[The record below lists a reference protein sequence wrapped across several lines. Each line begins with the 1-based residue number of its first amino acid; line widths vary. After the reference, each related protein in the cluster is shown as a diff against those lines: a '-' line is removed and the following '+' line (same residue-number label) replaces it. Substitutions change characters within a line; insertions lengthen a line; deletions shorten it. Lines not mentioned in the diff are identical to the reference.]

1 VAAENVSESATTPDG
16 GADLAPFDPST
27 SLRAGSA
34 QDKPARRGRI
44 TVAQRVLDTIAQL
57 TTLNVP
63 GVARLATRGGLRR
76 GADGV
81 RVDVVDDKVFV
92 DVYVIVTHGANMRQI
107 GKQIQVEIARAMNQI
122 VGMDAAEVNVHI
134 QDVEPP
140 AA

>member
-1 VAAENVSESATTPDG
+1 MAAENVSESATAPDV
-16 GADLAPFDPST
+16 GAGLAP
-27 SLRAGSA
+27 AH
-34 QDKPARRGRI
+34 RGRV
-44 TVAQRVLDTIAQL
+44 TVAQRVLDAIAQL

-63 GVARLATRGGLRR
+63 GVVRLATRGGLRR
-76 GADGV
+76 GSDGV

-92 DVYVIVTHGANMRQI
+92 DVYVIVTHDANMRQI
-107 GKQIQVEIARAMNQI
+107 GKEIQVEIARAMNQI

>member
-1 VAAENVSESATTPDG
+1 MADEHVSENATIPE
-16 GADLAPFDPST
+16 S
-27 SLRAGSA
+27 
-34 QDKPARRGRI
+34 KGRV

-63 GVARLATRGGLRR
+63 GVARLSARGRRAARR

-81 RVDVVDDKVFV
+81 RVAVVDDQVVV
-92 DVYVIVTHGANMRQI
+92 DVYVIVTHDANMRQI
-107 GKQIQVEIARAMNQI
+107 GNEIQVEIARAMNQM

-140 AA
+140 AAA

>member
-1 VAAENVSESATTPDG
+1 MAAENVSESATVPDV
-16 GADLAPFDPST
+16 GAGLAP
-27 SLRAGSA
+27 AH
-34 QDKPARRGRI
+34 RGRV
-44 TVAQRVLDTIAQL
+44 TVAQRVLDAIAQL

-63 GVARLATRGGLRR
+63 GVVRLAARGGLRR
-76 GADGV
+76 GSDGV

-92 DVYVIVTHGANMRQI
+92 DVYVIVTHDANMRQI
-107 GKQIQVEIARAMNQI
+107 GKEIQAEIARAMNQI